1 MKKIIAVVLAVSML
15 TTVLPPALFAADQEE
30 QNLVTAAREM
40 RKTGKVQMN
49 FNELEVS
56 KFIHF
61 MSEVLG
67 ENIVVDPSVAGKVSV
82 ISPKEVSVKEARQVM
97 LSVLE
102 MNNLAIQDMGGYAK
116 VVPLSAGPSTSSNV
130 YSGQYSVEPGE
141 AVAVQVVPLKYVKA
155 DFVMAPLKT
164 SLPGLNVSAA
174 SNGSSVVITGKE
186 SLLNKA
192 TKIIRA
198 VDQQNAMRIIKVF
211 TLKYAAAQS
220 IEAILNA
227 MGKDASSKL
236 SGVFAVGDAR
246 TKKLSVAGS
255 AQNLRETERILR
267 QLDVPSRAQ
276 RYHVYKLQNADAKVV
291 AEQLT
296 KILSGLASAR
306 ATASG
311 GSTTAAADPT
321 INRAT
326 VVPDLPTNTLVFMAS
341 QEEFDSLKSVLRQLD
356 VRPRQVLL
364 RGLIAEVNLTKL
376 KGAGIDW
383 AAWGGKMVGD
393 VVGAANVQL
402 GNTSVPNEIMSLYE
416 KMVTRETYHD
426 TASGGYTT
434 TNTDGA
440 GLIYAYVQL
449 LNKYDA
455 INVLSMPQIMCTD
468 NLESH
473 LQVGQVIPQLKG
485 SMTDKTNT
493 TSVTNSYDYKDVGLI
508 LTLTPHIRSGDL
520 VALDIQQSTEELLTT
535 TSSNTPITSK
545 REIKTNVLAANG
557 QTIVL
562 GGMIKETEKVM
573 RSRVPFFS
581 YIPLIGHLFKSSD
594 KEREK
599 IDLMVFLTPEILQ
612 TPEDASRVTGDIVN
626 KRNSLSPAEFE
637 QLRKNSKDFEKA
649 TSKREVE
656 TPLLNPLTEQEKT
669 EKAEKERMEREK
681 KQKEQMKE

>member
-1 MKKIIAVVLAVSML
+1 MKKFIAVILAVSML
-15 TTVLPPALFAADQEE
+15 MTVFPPALFAAEQEE
-30 QNLVTAAREM
+30 QNLVAAAQEM

-67 ENIVVDPSVAGKVSV
+67 ENIVVDPAVSGKVSV
-82 ISPKEVSVKEARQVM
+82 VSPKAVPVKEARQVM

-116 VVPLSAGPSTSSNV
+116 VVPLSAGPSVSDKV
-130 YSGQYSVEPGE
+130 YAGDYSVEPGE

-155 DFVMAPLKT
+155 DFVIPPLKT
-164 SLPGLNVSAA
+164 SIPGLNASAA
-174 SNGSSVVITGKE
+174 ANGASVVITGKE
-186 SLLNKA
+186 TLLSKA

-198 VDQQNAMRIIKVF
+198 IDNQNSVRSIKVYP
-211 TLKYAAAQS
+211 LKFAGAKS
-220 IEAILNA
+220 LETIFNA
-227 MGKDASSKL
+227 MGKDTTSKL
-236 SGVFAVGDAR
+236 AGIVAVGDAR
-246 TKKLSVAGS
+246 TKKLSVIGS
-255 AQNLRETERILR
+255 AQAQRETQRVLA

-276 RYHVYKLQNADAKVV
+276 NYHVYKLENADAKTV

-296 KILSGLASAR
+296 KILSGLASAK
-306 ATASG
+306 AASG
-311 GSTTAAADPT
+311 DNAASAAAGH
-321 INRAT
+321 AT
-326 VVPDLPTNTLVFMAS
+326 VVPDLPTNTLVFTAS
-341 QEEFDSLKSVLRQLD
+341 QEEFDSLKSILKQLD

-383 AAWGGKMVGD
+383 AAWGGKMIGD

-402 GNTSVPNEIMSLYE
+402 GNTPVPNEIMSLYE
-416 KMVTRETYHD
+416 KMITKEQYYPTS
-426 TASGGYTT
+426 TGSNNGYTL
-434 TNTDGA
+434 TNTEGA
-440 GLIYAYVQL
+440 GLVYAYVQL

-508 LTLTPHIRSGDL
+508 LTLTPHIRSGNL

-581 YIPLIGHLFKSSD
+581 YIPLIGHLFRSSD

-626 KRNSLSPAEFE
+626 RRSSLSPAEFE

-656 TPLLNPLTEQEKT
+656 TPLLNPLTEEEKA
-669 EKAEKERMEREK
+669 EKAEKERL
-681 KQKEQMKE
+681 KQEQENSGQTEE

>member
-1 MKKIIAVVLAVSML
+1 MKKIVAVLLAALLIAGVCILPVS
-15 TTVLPPALFAADQEE
+15 AADQDEE
-30 QNLVTAAREM
+30 NLVTAAKEM

-49 FNELEVS
+49 FTELEIS

-67 ENIVVDPSVAGKVSV
+67 ENIVVDPSVSGKVSV
-82 ISPKEVSVKEARQVM
+82 VSPKEVPLKEARQVM

-102 MNNLAIQDMGGYAK
+102 MNNLAIQDMGGFTK
-116 VVPLSAGPSTSSNV
+116 VVPLSAGPSTSSEV
-130 YSGQYSVEPGE
+130 YSGDYSVEPGE

-155 DFVMAPLKT
+155 DFVIAPLKA
-164 SLPGLNVSAA
+164 SLPGLNASSA
-174 SNGSSVVITGKE
+174 GSGASVVLTGKQT
-186 SLLNKA
+186 LLNKA
-192 TKIIRA
+192 TKIIRTIDNQDS
-198 VDQQNAMRIIKVF
+198 VRSIKVYQ
-211 TLKYAAAQS
+211 LKHAGAKS
-220 IEAILNA
+220 LETIFNA
-227 MGKDASSKL
+227 MGKDMTSKL
-236 SGVFAVGDAR
+236 AGIVAVGDPR
-246 TKKLSVAGS
+246 TKQLSVIGG
-255 AQNLRETERILR
+255 AQAQRETERILK

-276 RYHVYKLQNADAKVV
+276 NYHVYKLQNADAKTV

-296 KILSGLASAR
+296 KVLSGLASAK
-306 ATASG
+306 AASG
-311 GSTTAAADPT
+311 DTAASASG
-321 INRAT
+321 RAT
-326 VVPDLPTNTLVFMAS
+326 VVPDLPTNTLVFTAS
-341 QEEFDSLKSVLRQLD
+341 QEEFDSLKSVLKELD

-383 AAWGGKMVGD
+383 AAWGGKMMGD
-393 VVGAANVQL
+393 VVGAANVQI
-402 GNTSVPNEIMSLYE
+402 GNTSVPNEVMSLYE
-416 KMVTRETYHD
+416 KMVTREEYKTD
-426 TASGGYTT
+426 DRGNGYTT
-434 TNTDGA
+434 TNVDGA
-440 GLIYAYVQL
+440 GLVYAYVKL

-485 SMTDKTNT
+485 SLTDKTNT

-535 TSSNTPITSK
+535 TASNTPITSK

-581 YIPLIGHLFKSSD
+581 YIPLIGHLFRSSD

-612 TPEDASRVTGDIVN
+612 SPDDATRVTDNVVN
-626 KRNSLSPAEFE
+626 RRNSLSPAEFE

-656 TPLLNPLTEQEKT
+656 TPLLNPLTEEEKAA
-669 EKAEKERMEREK
+669 KAEKEK
-681 KQKEQMKE
+681 KKEQSSEGTEE

>member
-1 MKKIIAVVLAVSML
+1 MKKITAVLLAVSML
-15 TTVLPPALFAADQEE
+15 MSVFPSALLAADQEE
-30 QNLVTAAREM
+30 QNLVAAAQEM

-67 ENIVVDPSVAGKVSV
+67 ENIVVDPSVSGKVSV
-82 ISPKEVSVKEARQVM
+82 VSPKAVPVKEARQVM

-102 MNNLAIQDMGGYAK
+102 MNNLAIQDMGGYTK
-116 VVPLSAGPSTSSNV
+116 VVPLSAGPSVSDKV
-130 YSGQYSVEPGE
+130 YSGDYSVEPGE
-141 AVAVQVVPLKYVKA
+141 AVAVQIVPLKYVKA
-155 DFVMAPLKT
+155 DFVIPPLKT
-164 SLPGLNVSAA
+164 SIPGLNASAA
-174 SNGSSVVITGKE
+174 ANGASVVITGKE
-186 SLLNKA
+186 TLLSKA

-198 VDQQNAMRIIKVF
+198 IDNQNSVRSIKVYP
-211 TLKYAAAQS
+211 LKFAGAKS
-220 IEAILNA
+220 LETIFNA
-227 MGKDASSKL
+227 MGKDTTSKL
-236 SGVFAVGDAR
+236 AGIVAVGDAR
-246 TKKLSVAGS
+246 TKKLSVIGS
-255 AQNLRETERILR
+255 AQAQRETQRVLA

-276 RYHVYKLQNADAKVV
+276 NYHVYKLENADAKTV

-296 KILSGLASAR
+296 KILSGLASAK
-306 ATASG
+306 AASG
-311 GSTTAAADPT
+311 DNAASAASGH
-321 INRAT
+321 AT
-326 VVPDLPTNTLVFMAS
+326 VVPDLPTNTLVFTAS
-341 QEEFDSLKSVLRQLD
+341 QEEFDSLKSILKQLD

-383 AAWGGKMVGD
+383 AAWGGKMIGD

-416 KMVTRETYHD
+416 KMVTKETYHD

-440 GLIYAYVQL
+440 GLVYAYVQL

-508 LTLTPHIRSGDL
+508 LTLTPHIRSGNL

-581 YIPLIGHLFKSSD
+581 YIPLIGHLFRSTD

-626 KRNSLSPAEFE
+626 RRSSLSPAEFE

-656 TPLLNPLTEQEKT
+656 TPLLNPLTEKEKA
-669 EKAEKERMEREK
+669 EQAEKERLEEEK
-681 KQKEQMKE
+681 KQKEQTEE

>member
-1 MKKIIAVVLAVSML
+1 MKKIIAVLLAALLIAGVCI
-15 TTVLPPALFAADQEE
+15 LPAPAADQNEE
-30 QNLVTAAREM
+30 NLVTAAKEM

-49 FNELEVS
+49 FTELEIS

-67 ENIVVDPSVAGKVSV
+67 ENIVVDPAVSGKVSV
-82 ISPKEVSVKEARQVM
+82 VSPKEIPLKEARQVM

-102 MNNLAIQDMGGYAK
+102 MNNLAIQDMGGFAK
-116 VVPLSAGPSTSSNV
+116 VVPLSAGPSTSSEV
-130 YSGQYSVEPGE
+130 YSGDYSVEPGE

-155 DFVMAPLKT
+155 DFVIAPLKA
-164 SLPGLNVSAA
+164 SLPGLNASSA
-174 SNGSSVVITGKE
+174 GSGASVVLTGKQT
-186 SLLNKA
+186 LLNKA
-192 TKIIRA
+192 AKIIRTIDNQDS
-198 VDQQNAMRIIKVF
+198 VRSIKVYQ
-211 TLKYAAAQS
+211 LKHAGAKS
-220 IEAILNA
+220 LETIFNA
-227 MGKDASSKL
+227 MGKDMTSKL
-236 SGVFAVGDAR
+236 AGIVAVGDPR
-246 TKKLSVAGS
+246 TKQLSVIGG
-255 AQNLRETERILR
+255 AQAQRETARVLK

-276 RYHVYKLQNADAKVV
+276 NYHVYKLQNADAKTV

-296 KILSGLASAR
+296 KVLSGLASAK
-306 ATASG
+306 AASG
-311 GSTTAAADPT
+311 DSAASASG
-321 INRAT
+321 RAT
-326 VVPDLPTNTLVFMAS
+326 VVPDLPTNTLVFTAS
-341 QEEFDSLKSVLRQLD
+341 QEEFDSLKSVLKELD

-383 AAWGGKMVGD
+383 AAWGGKMIGD
-393 VVGAANVQL
+393 VVGAANVQI
-402 GNTSVPNEIMSLYE
+402 GNTSVPNEVMSLYE
-416 KMVTRETYHD
+416 KMVTREEYQADEKGNGH
-426 TASGGYTT
+426 TT
-434 TNTDGA
+434 TNVDGA
-440 GLIYAYVQL
+440 GLVYAYVKL

-485 SMTDKTNT
+485 SLTDKTNT

-535 TSSNTPITSK
+535 TASNTPITSK

-581 YIPLIGHLFKSSD
+581 YIPLIGHLFRSSD

-612 TPEDASRVTGDIVN
+612 SPDDATRVTDNVVN
-626 KRNSLSPAEFE
+626 RRNSLSPAEFE

-656 TPLLNPLTEQEKT
+656 TPLLNPLTEEEKAA
-669 EKAEKERMEREK
+669 KAEKEK
-681 KQKEQMKE
+681 KKKEQSSEGTEE

>member
-1 MKKIIAVVLAVSML
+1 MKKIVAVLLAALLIAGVCI
-15 TTVLPPALFAADQEE
+15 LPAPAADQNEE
-30 QNLVTAAREM
+30 NLVTAAKEM

-49 FNELEVS
+49 FTELEIS

-67 ENIVVDPSVAGKVSV
+67 ENIVVDPAVSGKVSV
-82 ISPKEVSVKEARQVM
+82 VSPKEIPLKEARQVM

-102 MNNLAIQDMGGYAK
+102 MNNLAIQDMGGFAK
-116 VVPLSAGPSTSSNV
+116 VVPLSAGPSTSSEV
-130 YSGQYSVEPGE
+130 YSGDYSVEPGE

-155 DFVMAPLKT
+155 DFVIAPLKA
-164 SLPGLNVSAA
+164 SLPGLNASSA
-174 SNGSSVVITGKE
+174 GSGASVVLTGKQT
-186 SLLNKA
+186 LLNKA
-192 TKIIRA
+192 AKIIRTIDNQDS
-198 VDQQNAMRIIKVF
+198 VRSIKVYQ
-211 TLKYAAAQS
+211 LKHAGAKS
-220 IEAILNA
+220 LETIFNA
-227 MGKDASSKL
+227 MGKDMTSKL
-236 SGVFAVGDAR
+236 AGIVAVGDPR
-246 TKKLSVAGS
+246 TKQLSVIGG
-255 AQNLRETERILR
+255 AQAQRETARVLK

-276 RYHVYKLQNADAKVV
+276 NYHVYKLQNADAKTV

-296 KILSGLASAR
+296 KVLSGLASAK
-306 ATASG
+306 AASG
-311 GSTTAAADPT
+311 DSAASASG
-321 INRAT
+321 RAT
-326 VVPDLPTNTLVFMAS
+326 VVPDLPTNTLVFTAS
-341 QEEFDSLKSVLRQLD
+341 QEEFDSLKSVLKELD

-383 AAWGGKMVGD
+383 AAWGGKMMGD
-393 VVGAANVQL
+393 VVGAANVQI
-402 GNTSVPNEIMSLYE
+402 GNTSVPNEVMSLYE
-416 KMVTRETYHD
+416 KMVTREEYKTD
-426 TASGGYTT
+426 DRGNGYTT

-440 GLIYAYVQL
+440 GLVYAYVKL

-485 SMTDKTNT
+485 SLTDKTNT

-535 TSSNTPITSK
+535 TASNTPITSK

-581 YIPLIGHLFKSSD
+581 YIPLIGHLFRSSD

-612 TPEDASRVTGDIVN
+612 SPDDATRVTDNVVN
-626 KRNSLSPAEFE
+626 RRNSLSPAEFE

-656 TPLLNPLTEQEKT
+656 TPLLNPLTEEEKAA
-669 EKAEKERMEREK
+669 KAEKEK
-681 KQKEQMKE
+681 KKKEQSSEGTEE